1 MVDTEPGKHA
11 LAYIMKSGPTKL
23 SPQEA
28 ITVRDFL
35 IAQILLDNGQRPG
48 PLETAHLLDFKRVQ
62 AKEDCK
68 HETSKADPA
77 PLTISVNLTTNI
89 ETYIANRGIL
99 ANDDEDTIQPWDH
112 WEVSHRV
119 VVQSHWKAHLIYK
132 VLQNALIK
140 LAS

>member
-1 MVDTEPGKHA
+1 MDAIYPAATSAMVDTEPGKHA
-11 LAYIMKSGPTKL
+11 LAYIMKSGTTEL

-28 ITVRDFL
+28 VTVCDFL
-35 IAQILLDNGQRPG
+35 TAQILLGNGQRPG

-99 ANDDEDTIQPWDH
+99 ANEDEEVLFVTANGTPFNPGTIG
-112 WEVSHRV
+112 
-119 VVQSHWKAHLIYK
+119 K
-132 VLQNALIK
+132 
-140 LAS
+140 